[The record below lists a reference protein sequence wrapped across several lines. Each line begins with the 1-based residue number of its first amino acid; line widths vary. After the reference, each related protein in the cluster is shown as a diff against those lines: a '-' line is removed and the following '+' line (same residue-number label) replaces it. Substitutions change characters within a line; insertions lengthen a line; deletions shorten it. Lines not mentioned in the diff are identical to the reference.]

1 MVLRERQT
9 YTGGRGYCPIDSLA
23 LTSEHEVDLPQ
34 RGTVTNYTIIMPVQ
48 YPGQT
53 ETEPFARF
61 HVLLDGTDVVLAFQ
75 EPVDIPN
82 DEIRIGLRVGA
93 IWPSEAER
101 SDPGSITP
109 GLIGWM
115 PTGEPDVDD
124 PTLVERI
131 C

>member
-1 MVLRERQT
+1 M
-9 YTGGRGYCPIDSLA
+9 
-23 LTSEHEVDLPQ
+23 
-34 RGTVTNYTIIMPVQ
+34 TNYTIIMPVQ

-53 ETEPFARF
+53 ETEPFARV
-61 HVLLDGTDVVLAFQ
+61 HVLLDGTDVVLGFQ
-75 EPVDIPN
+75 EPVEIPN
-82 DEIRIGLRVGA
+82 DEIRIGLRVSA
-93 IWPSEAER
+93 VWASEAER
-101 SDPGSITP
+101 SDPESTTP